1 MLLVYQMSNNQTIQ
15 QTLPPVSD
23 NRIIILELIQEP
35 GAANYKAIIS
45 PAAGESIDGANTP
58 ITVTSNGIAGIFLPI
73 QNENTWD
80 FIPWYKTIDSS
91 LTTSDEQGNIVLQ
104 TKNLRFKK
112 PFFIEYDSDTDEAN
126 VNLGNVPFLLMIK

>member
-1 MLLVYQMSNNQTIQ
+1 MSNNQTIQ

-58 ITVTSNGIAGIFLPI
+58 ITVTSNGIAGIFFAYSERKIRGILFRGI
-73 QNENTWD
+73 
-80 FIPWYKTIDSS
+80 K
-91 LTTSDEQGNIVLQ
+91 
-104 TKNLRFKK
+104 
-112 PFFIEYDSDTDEAN
+112 
-126 VNLGNVPFLLMIK
+126 LLIAA

>member
-1 MLLVYQMSNNQTIQ
+1 MSNNQTIQ

-58 ITVTSNGIAGIFLPI
+58 ITVTSNGIAGIFCL
-73 QNENTWD
+73 
-80 FIPWYKTIDSS
+80 FR
-91 LTTSDEQGNIVLQ
+91 
-104 TKNLRFKK
+104 TKIRGILFRGIK
-112 PFFIEYDSDTDEAN
+112 
-126 VNLGNVPFLLMIK
+126 LLIAA

>member
-1 MLLVYQMSNNQTIQ
+1 MSNNQTIQ

-80 FIPWYKTIDSS
+80 FIP
-91 LTTSDEQGNIVLQ
+91 
-104 TKNLRFKK
+104 
-112 PFFIEYDSDTDEAN
+112 
-126 VNLGNVPFLLMIK
+126 